1 MTIKYPSIAGYKEV
15 IRKVKE
21 RATYRGKDAEG
32 NAIYEACTLPAIDFR
47 GTVKIHGTNA
57 GIRYTAAD
65 DSLVPQSRERDLS
78 LTADNAGFYV
88 YVMQHEK
95 LFSSIAKSMMGMAEA
110 VVIYGEWC
118 GKGIQ
123 KGVAISEVDKL
134 FVLFGVRV
142 ISGETEEWYDTRELE
157 YRMGID
163 FATSALNEQRVYL
176 ITQFPTY
183 DITIN
188 FNEPEMSQN
197 KLVELTLAVEDECPV
212 GKFFG
217 VSGVGE
223 GIVWSHNSDE
233 YGFLQMKIKGEKH
246 SNSKV
251 KTIAPVDE
259 ESFKAA
265 KDFAETYT
273 TQSRMEQG
281 LHVMKAEQML
291 EIEAKNVG
299 AFLKWITGDIFKEEQ
314 AAVIQNNLDP
324 KKVAKEITNIARRW
338 YFEQI

>member
-1 MTIKYPSIAGYKEV
+1 MLKYPSIAGYKEV
-15 IRKVKE
+15 IRTVKE
-21 RATYRGKDAEG
+21 RATYRGKDADG
-32 NAIYEACTLPAIDFR
+32 NRIYESCILPTIHFK
-47 GTVKIHGTNA
+47 GTVKIHGTHA
-57 GIRYTAAD
+57 DIRYENGK
-65 DSLVPQSRERDLS
+65 LIPQSRERELS
-78 LTADNAGFYV
+78 LTSDNAGFYAF
-88 YVMQHEK
+88 VMKHETFFARMMEC
-95 LFSSIAKSMMGMAEA
+95 LLDDNDVVLIA
-110 VVIYGEWC
+110 GEWC

-123 KGVAISEVDKL
+123 KGVAVSDLEKM
-134 FVLFGVRV
+134 FVLFGIR
-142 ISGETEEWYDTRELE
+142 IIKGETETWLDVTDLE
-157 YRMGID
+157 YRMGVD
-163 FATSALNEQRVYL
+163 YATSYLNEHGVYL

-183 DITIN
+183 EITIN

-197 KLVELTLAVEDECPV
+197 KLVELTIAVEDECPV

-223 GIVWSHNSDE
+223 GIVWSHNSEE

-324 KKVAKEITNIARRW
+324 KKIAKEITNIARRW